1 LHHAPAQTLLTHAQ
15 RHGGPGWT
23 NDDVT
28 AGARITLTLA
38 LFGAMLAL
46 VVWRPRRWHEGWWT
60 VLGAAAMLSLRLV
73 SPHEAV
79 SATSAGKSA
88 LLFLLALLLLSLFVE
103 KSGFFEWAAIR
114 SARAA
119 AGNGRLLYRNAFLLG
134 AVVTAV
140 LSLDTTAVMLTP
152 VLLSLVKRLRL
163 PATPYIALCAF
174 VANIGSLLLPISN
187 LTNILFASAFNL
199 TFAVFTLRML
209 APQIVALAVTYWLLH
224 WYFRRE
230 LPDSF
235 DVRSL
240 PEAKTLVPDA
250 RYFNVCIGVLAV
262 VLLGYFLAP
271 LVGAE
276 PYGVAFG
283 GSGVLL
289 VVGLVTGRLRFSDL
303 GKLSWG
309 LFPFVIGLFIAV
321 RGLENLG
328 LVELC
333 SSWLQRSK
341 SGSLPQMLAVTGM
354 TTLAANVT
362 NNLPAAILA
371 RSVLLEAHAPASAA
385 FAALIGADVGSII
398 TPFGSLATML
408 VLAIARQEGVLVRE
422 RRILILAAWVAPLV
436 VLASTLALALSF
448 ATHR

>member
-1 LHHAPAQTLLTHAQ
+1 
-15 RHGGPGWT
+15 
-23 NDDVT
+23 VT

-199 TFAVFTLRML
+199 TFAAFALRML
-209 APQIVALAVTYWLLH
+209 APQIVALAVSYWLLCR
-224 WYFRRE
+224 YFRRE
-230 LPDSF
+230 LPDTF
-235 DVRSL
+235 DLGSL
-240 PEAKTLVPDA
+240 PEAKRLVPDA
-250 RYFNVCIGVLAV
+250 RYFNACVCVLAI

-276 PYGVAFG
+276 PYDVAFG
-283 GSGVLL
+283 GCGVLL
-289 VVGLVTGRLRFSDL
+289 IAGLSTRRLRLSDL
-303 GKLSWG
+303 GELSWG

-328 LVELC
+328 LVELG
-333 SSWLQRSK
+333 SSWLQASK
-341 SGSLPQMLAVTGM
+341 SGSFSQLLAVTGL
-354 TTLAANVT
+354 TTLSANIT
-362 NNLPAAILA
+362 NNLPAALLA
-371 RSVLLEAHAPASAA
+371 RSVLLAAHTPTSSAL
-385 FAALIGADVGSII
+385 AALVGVDVGSII

-408 VLAIARQEGVLVRE
+408 VLAMARQAGAIVEE

-436 VLASTLALALSF
+436 VLASTITLALTF
-448 ATHR
+448 ATHT

>member
-1 LHHAPAQTLLTHAQ
+1 
-15 RHGGPGWT
+15 
-23 NDDVT
+23 VT
-28 AGARITLTLA
+28 SVARVTLTVA

-46 VVWRPRRWHEGWWT
+46 VVWRPRRWHEAWWT

-73 SPHEAV
+73 SPHEAA
-79 SATSAGKSA
+79 SATLAGKSA
-88 LLFLLALLLLSLFVE
+88 LLFLLALLLLSLLVE
-103 KSGFFEWAAIR
+103 KSGFFEWAAIQ

-152 VLLSLVKRLRL
+152 VLLSLVRRLRL

-187 LTNILFASAFNL
+187 LTNILFASAFSL
-199 TFAVFTLRML
+199 TFAAFALRML
-209 APQIVALAVTYWLLH
+209 APQIVALAVTYWLLRRS
-224 WYFRRE
+224 FRRE
-230 LPDSF
+230 LPDAF
-235 DVRSL
+235 DAGSL
-240 PEAKTLVPDA
+240 PEAKTLIPDT
-250 RYFNVCIGVLAV
+250 RYFNVCVGVLAL

-276 PYGVAFG
+276 PYDVAFA

-289 VVGLVTGRLRFSDL
+289 SAGLLTRRVRLGDL
-303 GKLSWG
+303 AELSWG

-333 SSWLQRSK
+333 SSWLHASK
-341 SGSLPQMLAVTGM
+341 SGSFSQLLAVTGL
-354 TTLAANVT
+354 TTLAANIT
-362 NNLPAAILA
+362 NNLPAALLA
-371 RSVLLEAHAPASAA
+371 RSVLLAAHAATSTAL
-385 FAALIGADVGSII
+385 AALVGTDVGSIV

-408 VLAIARQEGVLVRE
+408 VLAIARQAGAVVQE
-422 RRILILAAWVAPLV
+422 RRILILAAWVAPIV
-436 VLASTLALALSF
+436 VLATTLALAITF
-448 ATHR
+448 ATHT